1 MPAKDLY
8 HQLVKQLLIDDG
20 WTITHDPYPLQWA
33 KRNLSVDLGAEK
45 LIAAQKAESKI
56 AVEIKSF
63 LRESRIAD
71 LQQALGQYIL
81 YNDILKQVEP
91 NRILYLAMP
100 LAAYNDLFEKDQF
113 GKILLENDR
122 LKLIIFDSQNQEVTQ
137 WIP

>member
-20 WTITHDPYPLQWA
+20 WTITHDPFPLQWA
-33 KRNLSVDLGAEK
+33 RRNLSIDLGAEK

-63 LRESRIAD
+63 LRESRVAD

-81 YNDILKQVEP
+81 YNDILKQIDP
-91 NRILYLAMP
+91 DRILYLAMP
-100 LAAYNDLFEKDQF
+100 LAAYSDLFEKDQF

-137 WIP
+137 WIL